1 MDKVNVKMFNLIYSK
16 YYPRVIDVKKLLKH
30 VLNAWPHEDM
40 LLKKGTPPGFLRAYF
55 ENHRASLYVQSHTT
69 WTVLLSKGS
78 FGDERAQGHMEGDPG
93 LVLRLTHTPPF
104 KEETSLLPRGPR
116 A

>member
-40 LLKKGTPPGFLRAYF
+40 LLKKGTPRGSSERTLRTIELASMSKAIQRGLSCYRRAHLVTSG
-55 ENHRASLYVQSHTT
+55 HRDT
-69 WTVLLSKGS
+69 W
-78 FGDERAQGHMEGDPG
+78 
-93 LVLRLTHTPPF
+93 
-104 KEETSLLPRGPR
+104 RGILDWC
-116 A
+116 

>member
-1 MDKVNVKMFNLIYSK
+1 MSNRCKEITEA
-16 YYPRVIDVKKLLKH
+16 RVECLASRRHVAKKR
-30 VLNAWPHEDM
+30 D
-40 LLKKGTPPGFLRAYF
+40 PPGFLRAYF

-104 KEETSLLPRGPR
+104 KEETSLLPRGSR